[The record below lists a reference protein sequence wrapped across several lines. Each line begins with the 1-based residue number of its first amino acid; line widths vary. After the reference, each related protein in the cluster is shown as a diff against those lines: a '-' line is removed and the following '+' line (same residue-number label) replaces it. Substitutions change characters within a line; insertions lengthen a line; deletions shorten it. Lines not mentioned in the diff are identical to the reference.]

1 VVIASYFKDSMEEFG
16 KTDASQRQN
25 ERQPLGNVPC
35 SQKPGT
41 KEKEER
47 KGERKEGKEGR
58 KEERRKE
65 GRKKEE
71 LTCIF
76 QLKFLNRT

>member
-1 VVIASYFKDSMEEFG
+1 VGHVVIASYFKDSMEEFG

-47 KGERKEGKEGR
+47 KGERKEGKRER
-58 KEERRKE
+58 KEKKK
-65 GRKKEE
+65 RKK
-71 LTCIF
+71 TY
-76 QLKFLNRT
+76 